1 MIFGIGTDI
10 TDTSRFKDI
19 VSDQKKINRFF
30 NEKEQLEN
38 SNLQL
43 LMEHY
48 SSRFAAKE
56 AFGKALGTGIR
67 DFPLTDIFVQKDA
80 LGKPELVVQGK
91 ALEKLNKIAGKC
103 KIHLSLSH
111 EKNYAVA
118 YLIIEQL

>member
-1 MIFGIGTDI
+1 MIFGTGTDI

-19 VSDQKKINRFF
+19 VSDKKKLDRFF
-30 NEKEQLEN
+30 NPKEQIIN
-38 SNLQL
+38 SNTQL
-43 LMEHY
+43 LLEHY
-48 SSRFAAKE
+48 ASRFAAKE

-67 DFPLTDIFVQKDA
+67 DFPLTDIYVQKDA
-80 LGKPELVVQGK
+80 LGKPELIVQGK
-91 ALEKLNKIAGKC
+91 ALEKLNKLAGKC